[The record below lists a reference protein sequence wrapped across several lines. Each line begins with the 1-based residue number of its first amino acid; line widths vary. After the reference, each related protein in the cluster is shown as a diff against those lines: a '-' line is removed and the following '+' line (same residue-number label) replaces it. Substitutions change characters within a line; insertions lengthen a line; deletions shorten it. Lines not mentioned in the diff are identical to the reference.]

1 MLSPLLALA
10 LVGLP
15 TVSPTDGLAPLTPAL
30 AQVGRSVDLVLRPTP
45 SGCRLL
51 LSDAETDAPLA
62 NAHVVVRSFGAVGA
76 APTEVVANAGNDDGH
91 YLFECAPTG
100 QGLVVE
106 LPQASA
112 PELFALSAPAIPAAA
127 AVIVTK
133 PRPWPLALAL
143 VVLALVLLV
152 IRRAA
157 RPVAVA
163 ALLCVTAHASAH
175 GVDEAAV
182 PVAPGTEI
190 HVAQEIQ
197 FALGLRTASVVVGAF
212 APSDGAPAGAS
223 RQYPAVPAS
232 AVVERDGKKLVFV
245 RLQPELFVG
254 REVTLGWT
262 NGEQVAVI
270 SGLNPTEHAVVS
282 GGAFLRNGGATE
294 P

>member
-1 MLSPLLALA
+1 M
-10 LVGLP
+10 
-15 TVSPTDGLAPLTPAL
+15 TP
-30 AQVGRSVDLVLRPTP
+30 
-45 SGCRLL
+45 
-51 LSDAETDAPLA
+51 
-62 NAHVVVRSFGAVGA
+62 
-76 APTEVVANAGNDDGH
+76 EVFA
-91 YLFECAPTG
+91 F
-100 QGLVVE
+100 
-106 LPQASA
+106 SA
-112 PELFALSAPAIPAAA
+112 PVVPMAA
-127 AVIVTK
+127 AVILAK
-133 PRPWPLALAL
+133 PKPWPLVIAL
-143 VVLALVLLV
+143 VVLALILLV

-163 ALLCVTAHASAH
+163 VMLCVTAHASAH
-175 GVDEAAV
+175 SVDEAAV

-197 FALGLRTASVVVGAF
+197 FALGLRTASVVVGTF

-223 RQYPAVPAS
+223 RQYPAVPSS

-282 GGAFLRNGGATE
+282 GGAFLRNGGAAQ